1 MEDNLINGKDLNEL
15 KRLLES
21 KINEIQNLNE
31 EERVGREEELNVL
44 EEDNKRLDEL
54 LTERK
59 KYRDEI
65 ANNRKNGIKPSRKDN
80 PSYKLY
86 PINKELEEMFDK
98 YDVEISKDVP
108 EGEKAPETKEPEN
121 EIEQTIAD
129 LEKQL
134 QETAKRMKEYGDNGF
149 ENQEAAEHQEYNK
162 ILARINELKEITEQ
176 TQENST
182 QQQIQDLEKLL
193 KQSAERMAE
202 YKRGGFENQEIA
214 EHQEYNRIL
223 TKINELK
230 GKEEQAQENSIQQ
243 QIQDLEKLLKQSAE
257 RMAEYRR
264 NGFYDQASGEHQEY
278 NRILTKINELKNR
291 EKENEQNDK
300 EIEENAQ
307 NGEIKWHP
315 RLTPEQIEELIAEG
329 IEPGDQEYNR
339 YLWDHGINPFEKG
352 KENEKTD
359 KVESK
364 WHPRLTPEQIEELIA
379 EGIEPG
385 DQEYN
390 RYLWDHGINP
400 FEKDKEKEPKG
411 RDDDSEGPEGPGGG
425 TDGPGGGKEDPE
437 DDGGKIIGGPDDHR
451 VGPGGGRGDDP
462 DLHPTIQT
470 GLQIFRREF
479 NEMPEILKKHT
490 FSENPLLPLPGSV
503 ALALATAGIVTGP
516 IGWAGAAGVAA
527 LSYFGAKPLL
537 RKITGQSKL
546 EKQITEQFNDMDPK
560 ELKAMAD
567 YLTEERIID
576 LKPNAVILR
585 ALNRSL
591 RTIAQRENADLEREM
606 NEAEQERDELLARE
620 EPLTESEK
628 ERLETLKKEI
638 DDKVKEMEDNER
650 RAKEARRGKERISA
664 AYKGNIR
671 GSKILNIF
679 HKRNSTTQEYKDA
692 LNEYADKEK
701 EMLEAE
707 KKGDAISAAKAQKEM
722 KETGEKN
729 TYTNGLRILRSP
741 FNMRSAPARVVSDR
755 EDHTVRNVGMFA
767 MAWASITRTL
777 RGLYKANEAVEQVVD
792 QYNKDANTVNNFANQ
807 FNNQQNSFTNASTS
821 ITDSNITRAA
831 RAHAKGIA
839 DAGEINSM
847 RLNGNASLDPSYVQS
862 DKVINS
868 RIDTMSQNIGK
879 FPSNSSV
886 SDKLRWLA
894 DYLKSGES
902 TATLKE
908 SQNLAGNIHSGAGV
922 DHLSQIDLQ
931 QTAIRDNK
939 NVAKLYD
946 KFADLYDQGQGF
958 LKMKAPT
965 LKTMTQDFKADLIG
979 PFAQFFTTLSAPVI
993 DIFKGRDKYKV
1004 KPEEDREEVDDDKKK
1019 DNSEER

>member
-1 MEDNLINGKDLNEL
+1 M
-15 KRLLES
+15 KRE
-21 KINEIQNLNE
+21 IEIRERMIEIQKEIENRN
-31 EERVGREEELNVL
+31 
-44 EEDNKRLDEL
+44 
-54 LTERK
+54 
-59 KYRDEI
+59 DEI
-65 ANNRKNGIKPSRKDN
+65 NDEVVPGA
-80 PSYKLY
+80 Y
-86 PINKELEEMFDK
+86 F
-98 YDVEISKDVP
+98 YDVEKV
-108 EGEKAPETKEPEN
+108 EN
-121 EIEQTIAD
+121 
-129 LEKQL
+129 
-134 QETAKRMKEYGDNGF
+134 
-149 ENQEAAEHQEYNK
+149 
-162 ILARINELKEITEQ
+162 LK
-176 TQENST
+176 
-182 QQQIQDLEKLL
+182 
-193 KQSAERMAE
+193 
-202 YKRGGFENQEIA
+202 
-214 EHQEYNRIL
+214 
-223 TKINELK
+223 
-230 GKEEQAQENSIQQ
+230 
-243 QIQDLEKLLKQSAE
+243 
-257 RMAEYRR
+257 
-264 NGFYDQASGEHQEY
+264 
-278 NRILTKINELKNR
+278 
-291 EKENEQNDK
+291 K
-300 EIEENAQ
+300 EIEELQDEHDNLDAFPTREKIEQEKNAL
-307 NGEIKWHP
+307 N
-315 RLTPEQIEELIAEG
+315 EELEDVEEDLSEYRQGG
-329 IEPGDQEYNR
+329 IYFPTEEM
-339 YLWDHGINPFEKG
+339 
-352 KENEKTD
+352 
-359 KVESK
+359 
-364 WHPRLTPEQIEELIA
+364 IELE
-379 EGIEPG
+379 E
-385 DQEYN
+385 
-390 RYLWDHGINP
+390 
-400 FEKDKEKEPKG
+400 KEKELKEKIAKKDENLNIIDEIEETENDLDDLEEEKKEYIGAYFIPDEILNEIDEKKQKLEELYKKLGEYTNDRKKNKEREDLENSGKRKDSGTRTG
-411 RDDDSEGPEGPGGG
+411 RDSRDGSGRAQGEDPESPRGRGDGSEGQGEGHG
-425 TDGPGGGKEDPE
+425 DGPDDDGSKEDPE
-437 DDGGKIIGGPDDHR
+437 DDGDKIIGGPDDHR

-462 DLHPTIQT
+462 DPHPTIQT

-490 FSENPLLPLPGSV
+490 FSENPLLPLPGSI

-516 IGWAGAAGVAA
+516 IGWAGAAGIAA
-527 LSYFGAKPLL
+527 LSYVGAKPLL

-560 ELKAMAD
+560 ELKEMAD

-606 NEAEQERDELLARE
+606 NEAEQERDELLAKE

-638 DDKVKEMEDNER
+638 DDKVKEMDDNEK

-701 EMLEAE
+701 EMLEADE
-707 KKGDAISAAKAQKEM
+707 RGDAVSAAKAQKEM

-729 TYTNGLRILRSP
+729 TYINGLGLLRSP

-755 EDHTVRNVGMFA
+755 EDHTVRNIGMLA
-767 MAWASITRTL
+767 MATAALARTL
-777 RGLYKANEAVEQVVD
+777 GVLDKAKDTIEQVFN
-792 QYNKDANTVNNFANQ
+792 QHNKDVNTVNNFANQ
-807 FNNQQNSFTNASTS
+807 FGNQQNSFTNASTS

-839 DAGEINSM
+839 DAGEMNAI

-862 DKVINS
+862 DTVINS
-868 RIDTMSQNIGK
+868 RIDTMSQNIGN
-879 FPSNSSV
+879 FPTNGST

-894 DYLKSGES
+894 DYLRSGES

-931 QTAIRDNK
+931 QTAVKDNK
-939 NVAKLYD
+939 KAAKLYE

-958 LKMKAPT
+958 LKMNAPT

-1004 KPEEDREEVDDDKKK
+1004 EPEKDVEEEIEDDKKK
-1019 DNSEER
+1019 DKSEER